1 MNLNLEGKWAGWGD
15 MSQWWDAL
23 AASVLSGTDGLGAYL
38 GEEGLSLVQIH
49 KSLSGIQVGRHA
61 TYAIEPGKMA
71 ELAPALQET
80 LLAWNLESCP
90 VSLAISPHL
99 GFFRHASLPRA
110 ASENLAKVVA
120 YELDRFLP
128 LTADK
133 LFYGFQVLAETEIDI
148 RFILMAVPRDKVE
161 ACLGLLKDAT
171 LRPIGVELAPVAVAK
186 VFALSGRTLPA
197 SWLLL
202 HLEDGAFELTHI
214 QGAKV
219 NAFAQGRNLRGKDLS
234 RAVLAQVDGMV
245 VAGPEPQMLGLYGAG
260 RADFKVGILK
270 KHELE
275 VVYPSQIPLKGLQA
289 DLNLDEVLPAVGA
302 GLACVGKAPLGLNLL
317 PPAERAAIRLGRFSF
332 TGVLALI
339 MVGLIC
345 LWGASALIHTRI
357 ELYRTNRQ
365 ISRLRP
371 EAKEVEGLLRE
382 SRALAQQMESLRR
395 VGQSPNKLMVLKT
408 LTQLIPDNT
417 WLFSLRLGKQYVDLG
432 GMSTAASELIPLLD
446 KSGLLKKTEF
456 ASPIVTDANKFEHFK
471 VKAEFNG
478 LKPHP

>member
-1 MNLNLEGKWAGWGD
+1 MNLNLREKLAGRWN

-23 AASVLSGTDGLGAYL
+23 AASVLTGMDGLGAYL
-38 GEEGLSLVQIH
+38 GGESLTLVQIQ
-49 KSLSGIQVGRHA
+49 KGLSGIQVARWG
-61 TYAIEPGKMA
+61 TYAFEPGKMA
-71 ELAPALQET
+71 ELAPALNET
-80 LLAWNLESCP
+80 LAAWKLESCP
-90 VSLAISPHL
+90 VSLAISPQL

-110 ASENLAKVVA
+110 ASENLAQVVA

-128 LTADK
+128 LPADK
-133 LFYGFQVLAETEIDI
+133 LFYGFQVLGETENEIH
-148 RFILMAVPRDKVE
+148 FTLMAVPRDQVE
-161 ACLGLLKDAT
+161 ACLGLLKEAS
-171 LRPIGVELAPVAVAK
+171 LRPIAVELAPVAASK

-219 NAFAQGRNLRGKDLS
+219 KAFAQGRNFRGKDLS
-234 RAVLAQVDGMV
+234 RAVLAQLDDMV
-245 VAGPEPQMLGLYGAG
+245 AAGPEPQILGLYGRG
-260 RADFKVGILK
+260 GADFKVGILK
-270 KHELE
+270 KHGLE
-275 VVYPSQIPLKGLQA
+275 VIFPNQMPLQGLQP
-289 DLNLDEVLPAVGA
+289 DMSLDEVLPAVGA
-302 GLACVGKAPLGLNLL
+302 GLSCVGKAALGVNLL

-332 TGVLALI
+332 TAMLALI
-339 MVGLIC
+339 MVGLVC
-345 LWGASALIHTRI
+345 LWGASALIHTRV

-365 ISRLRP
+365 ITKLSR

-408 LTQLIPDNT
+408 LTQLIPENT
-417 WLFSLRLGKQYVDLG
+417 WLFNLRLGKQYVNLS
-432 GMSTAASELIPLLD
+432 GMSTSASELIPLLD

-471 VKAEFNG
+471 VKAEFKS
-478 LKPHP
+478 LEPRR